1 MSEIHTPRRRQLVA
15 RMAEL
20 GPTIAARA
28 ERYDREASFPH
39 ENFADLR
46 AAGFLALC
54 IPEEHGG
61 LGADFTTYALVS
73 EELGRHCG
81 STALTFNM
89 HTATMLLTGQI
100 ADDLAM
106 SDADREAHDR
116 RRTAMWR
123 GVVADGHIHAQPF
136 SEGRAP
142 GETTGFATRAVPVDG
157 GFRVSGRKI
166 FASLS
171 EAADRHNVTCMVE
184 GEDFIRFL
192 GVPADAEGITI
203 EGDWDPLGMRGTIS
217 KNLLFEDVFV
227 PSDNEFLPPGCFDQ
241 VADRWPYF
249 YMTLSFSYLGIQRA
263 VLDFTSDYLRGA
275 GGVNERR
282 DHPQKQHGW
291 AEMRLAYDRSQALT
305 YRVLG
310 EAGVDPTDEQVGRAW
325 SATVTAMETA
335 PEIAST
341 AVRVCGGRSL
351 LRPSALERMYRD
363 ARCGATMLPWS
374 VEVCL
379 GRLGRAGLYD
389 D

>member
-1 MSEIHTPRRRQLVA
+1 VSDIHTPRRRELVSRIA
-15 RMAEL
+15 DL

-28 ERYDREASFPH
+28 DRYDREASFPH

-46 AAGFLALC
+46 SAGFLALC

-89 HTATMLLTGQI
+89 HTATMILTGQI
-100 ADDLAM
+100 ADELTM

-123 GVVADGHIHAQPF
+123 GVVDDGHIHAQPF

-184 GEDFIRFL
+184 GEDVIRFL

-203 EGDWDPLGMRGTIS
+203 ANRFMRQGTVAKLLEFLKGALLDREIDALLEIQNGVVTGPAPGMERWYRRNGWLSILAFDLAGKTRGVSAIDLLGGKKHDSVPAYDTTLYFQDFLVLHILYFSHS
-217 KNLLFEDVFV
+217 KCRLLVFHLEKLCKKYHQYKVFV
-227 PSDNEFLPPGCFDQ
+227 GYFSRNFVGNNRPFL
-241 VADRWPYF
+241 
-249 YMTLSFSYLGIQRA
+249 
-263 VLDFTSDYLRGA
+263 
-275 GGVNERR
+275 VN
-282 DHPQKQHGW
+282 
-291 AEMRLAYDRSQALT
+291 
-305 YRVLG
+305 
-310 EAGVDPTDEQVGRAW
+310 
-325 SATVTAMETA
+325 
-335 PEIAST
+335 
-341 AVRVCGGRSL
+341 
-351 LRPSALERMYRD
+351 
-363 ARCGATMLPWS
+363 
-374 VEVCL
+374 L
-379 GRLGRAGLYD
+379 GRYNELD
-389 D
+389 